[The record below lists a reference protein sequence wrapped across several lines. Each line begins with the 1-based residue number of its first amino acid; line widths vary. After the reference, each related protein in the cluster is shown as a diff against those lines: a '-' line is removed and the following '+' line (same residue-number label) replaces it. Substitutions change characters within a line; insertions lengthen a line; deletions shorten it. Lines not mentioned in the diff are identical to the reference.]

1 MLKLFCIKAVL
12 KASAGIFLYCTFGIL
27 SADDATRLRALGDAA
42 IKAQDHK
49 QAAKFYHRYKSASS
63 EDKKG
68 LQDAY
73 IRLIA
78 TYISASQITD
88 AKRELA
94 AFSKAFPLADNS
106 SKVLYQSSIYIL
118 ERKYKAAEELLRLTL
133 KNKMKKGDL
142 YFQLL
147 STLGL
152 SLRRQ
157 NLWSEAAK
165 VYALLE
171 QETKGTPLEFTAFQ
185 QKLFCLI
192 MGEDLIKSKKLFAES
207 TKFNRHANYSQ
218 LNLLLLLQ
226 MIKEKKFSELRKT
239 YAQVMKN
246 IEVKPNPL
254 VYKISQ
260 SAIKHFFKNGNPRDA
275 IVFLRDAFKFAPN
288 DHERKDSLL
297 LLINTYVKVK
307 QNDPA
312 IKMALKYIQL
322 YYDDP
327 KTLEVQLQCA
337 RLMASEKKT
346 SEALAIYTTL
356 LKEPRLSQK
365 QRITVAREAAT
376 IYEFDGSPN
385 KAMRMLSMIHEIAT
399 NNGQKMEGKYLQGQ
413 LYYKNKEFTEA
424 AAVFEEVMV
433 QESLW
438 QSRGAYWALQ
448 SQLQLKD
455 YGKALYI
462 AEELSNDK
470 KNKQLASAG
479 QYYSAYCQEQLGK
492 SIEALKNYQIYAKL
506 YPKDKYAPMAIF
518 AAGKILFTQKDF
530 AKVIE
535 LFKDFPAKYPENK
548 FTPNALYKIIFAYYQ
563 LQKWDEMEKAIRL
576 LVKNYPDSM
585 YCVAAEFWFVDCLRN
600 RGQYEQAEKWIQVMM
615 KKYSNDPEIS
625 ARLLYDCALVCF
637 RFRKSHRALKSLE
650 ELFKKYPKNNLN
662 ANALFLAGNI
672 ASKEGNYALAEIYY
686 LRAARLRPKST
697 FEIACLGRIADCNY
711 SLYNNTFDLKL
722 LKKAAAGYKKLLEL
736 KEMTP
741 SVRNQTK
748 YKLGRCNELLNK
760 EDDALDMYNELLYG
774 YQVDQNNGI
783 KRKPVWVV
791 KAAHAAIHMYLEID
805 TSESAQE
812 AIRVYRLLKEMKL
825 KTGENFDGYIK
836 NIQTKYSLDE
846 NPEK

>member
-1 MLKLFCIKAVL
+1 MLKLFYIKTVL
-12 KASAGIFLYCTFGIL
+12 KAGTVIFLYCTFSIL
-27 SADDATRLRALGDAA
+27 NADDATRLRALGNAA
-42 IKAQDHK
+42 IKAQDYK
-49 QAAKFYHRYKSASS
+49 QAVKFYKRYKSAASK
-63 EDKKG
+63 DKKS

-94 AFSKAFPLADNS
+94 AFSKAFPLTGNNS
-106 SKVLYQSSIYIL
+106 KALYQASIYML
-118 ERKYKAAEELLRLTL
+118 ERKYKDAEKLLRLTL
-133 KNKMKKGDL
+133 KSEIKKGDL

-152 SLRRQ
+152 CLRRQ
-157 NLWSEAAK
+157 NLWQEAAK
-165 VYALLE
+165 VYSLLE
-171 QETKGTPLEFTAFQ
+171 QQAKGTSWEFTAFQ

-207 TKFNRHANYSQ
+207 KKFNSHAGYSQ
-218 LNLLLLLQ
+218 FKLLLLLQ

-239 YAQVMKN
+239 YAKVMKD
-246 IEVKPNPL
+246 IEVRPNPL

-260 SAIKHFFKNGNPRDA
+260 SAIKHFFKNDNPRDA
-275 IVFLRDAFKFAPN
+275 IIFLRDAFRFAPN

-297 LLINTYVKVK
+297 LLVNTYVKVK
-307 QNDPA
+307 QKRQA

-337 RLMASEKKT
+337 RLMASEKKF
-346 SEALAIYTTL
+346 SEALAVYTTL

-365 QRITVAREAAT
+365 QRTTVAREAAS
-376 IYEFDGSPN
+376 IYELNGSPN
-385 KAMRMLSMIHEIAT
+385 KAMRMLSIIHEIAST
-399 NNGQKMEGKYLQGQ
+399 NVQKMEGKYLQGQ

-424 AAVFEEVMV
+424 AAAFEEVMV

-438 QSRGAYWALQ
+438 QSRAAYWALQ

-455 YGKALYI
+455 YGKALHI
-462 AEELSNDK
+462 AEELRNDK
-470 KNKQLASAG
+470 KNKQFASAG

-492 SIEALKNYQIYAKL
+492 SIEALKSYQIYAKL
-506 YPKDKYAPMAIF
+506 YPKDKYAPMAVF
-518 AAGKILFTQKDF
+518 AAGKIFFTQKNF

-535 LFKDFPAKYPENK
+535 LFKDFPAKYPKNT

-563 LQKWDEMEKAIRL
+563 LQNWDEMEKTVRL
-576 LVKNYPDSM
+576 LVKDYPDSK

-600 RGQYEQAEKWIQVMM
+600 RGHYEQAEKWIQKMM
-615 KKYSNDPEIS
+615 KNYLKDPEIS

-637 RFRKSHRALKSLE
+637 HSRKSQKALKNLE

-662 ANALFLAGNI
+662 ADALFLAGNI

-686 LRAARLRPKST
+686 RRAARLRPKSA
-697 FEIACLGRIADCNY
+697 FEIACLGRISDCNY
-711 SLYNNTFDLKL
+711 SLYNNTFDPKL

-736 KEMTP
+736 PGMAP
-741 SVRNQTK
+741 SIRNQTK
-748 YKLGRCNELLNK
+748 YKLGRCYELLDN
-760 EDDALDMYNELLYG
+760 ENDALDMYNELLYD
-774 YQVDQNNGI
+774 YQVDQENGI

-791 KAAHAAIHMYLEID
+791 KAAHAAIRIYFKID
-805 TSESAQE
+805 TPEAAQE
-812 AIRVYRLLKEMKL
+812 AIRVYRLLKQMKL
-825 KTGENFDGYIK
+825 KTGENFDGFIK
-836 NIQTKYSLDE
+836 NIQAKYSLDE
-846 NPEK
+846 NP